1 MPHLAH
7 QHRRVDSD
15 TRLFGPG
22 AVYHGAVLKASSG
35 GAATVAVYDGLNTD
49 GDPIDY
55 FSVAASAVERNYMD
69 DGIILRRGL
78 YVDLGSNVDFFTV
91 IHEPE
96 PRELS

>member
-22 AVYHGAVLKASSG
+22 AVYHGGTPKATSG
-35 GAATVAVYDGLNTD
+35 GASTVAVYDGLDAT

-55 FSVAASAVERNYMD
+55 FSVAASAGERNYMD

-91 IHEPE
+91 ICEPE
-96 PRELS
+96 PRELG